1 MKVKENYV
9 NVIPMKEIRSTD
21 DLLFPFPIYNELRS
35 QGDIRY
41 DETRKCW
48 DLFRYADIQSVL
60 KQPKV
65 FSSQRGLPQPTPDP
79 MRTLV
84 RRKGEPWGSLPASG
98 RWRHVVAGHRKVAE
112 AYAWRGGRVRRA
124 PRPWRCACG
133 VRRLRLCGRSA
144 RLPRSL
150 RHSDRR

>member
-65 FSSQRGLPQPTPDP
+65 FSSQRGRSTSKTSILTMDPPKHTKMRALVNKAFMPKAIKQIEEKIKDLTHDLLHQVKDQPTFDIVQD
-79 MRTLV
+79 L
-84 RRKGEPWGSLPASG
+84 A
-98 RWRHVVAGHRKVAE
+98 
-112 AYAWRGGRVRRA
+112 A
-124 PRPWRCACG
+124 PC
-133 VRRLRLCGRSA
+133 LS
-144 RLPRSL
+144 
-150 RHSDRR
+150 

>member
-21 DLLFPFPIYNELRS
+21 DLLFPFPIYNELRAES
-35 QGDIRY
+35 DIRF

-65 FSSQRGLPQPTPDP
+65 FSSQR
-79 MRTLV
+79 
-84 RRKGEPWGSLPASG
+84 E
-98 RWRHVVAGHRKVAE
+98 E
-112 AYAWRGGRVRRA
+112 
-124 PRPWRCACG
+124 
-133 VRRLRLCGRSA
+133 A
-144 RLPRSL
+144 RLKQVF
-150 RHSDRR
+150 

>member
-1 MKVKENYV
+1 MSVEMRFRGDTVKGNQEKRSVHNESKRKLRQCH
-9 NVIPMKEIRSTD
+9 PMKEIRSTD

-65 FSSQRGLPQPTPDP
+65 FSSQRGRSTSKTSILTMDP
-79 MRTLV
+79 PKHT
-84 RRKGEPWGSLPASG
+84 K
-98 RWRHVVAGHRKVAE
+98 
-112 AYAWRGGRVRRA
+112 
-124 PRPWRCACG
+124 
-133 VRRLRLCGRSA
+133 
-144 RLPRSL
+144 
-150 RHSDRR
+150 